1 MSERWFSD
9 EQLAAMSRPTMDKA
23 IEAIDRGDDKAAKQ
37 LCEEMKWE
45 GQFMHDMLVDGVAG
59 LISFIKERLGDSG
72 VEEAWEYSLERG
84 WRPTVEAIDG
94 ADRRSIAQA
103 LAATWR
109 AHSTSGVGP
118 KPGAFEVAED
128 EEKLTFTINPCGSGQ
143 RLVRLGRYGPD
154 GFGVT
159 DGAHSWTYGREG
171 FPLYCTHCA
180 FMNEALPIRWIGYP
194 VYPSDPPEDFERDP
208 CIWYWYKN
216 PADIPARHFERHRGG
231 EGGGAQE
238 SGEG

>member
-1 MSERWFSD
+1 MGERWFSD
-9 EQLAAMSRPTMDKA
+9 EQLAAMARPTMDRA
-23 IEAIDRGDDKAAKQ
+23 IEAIDRGDLEAAKG

-45 GQFMHDMLVDGVAG
+45 GQFMHDMLVDGIAG
-59 LISFIKERLGDSG
+59 LISYVKERLGDEG
-72 VEEAWEYSLERG
+72 VEGAWEHSLERG
-84 WRPTVEAIDG
+84 WRPTVEAIDR
-94 ADRRSIAQA
+94 ADRRFIAQA

-118 KPGAFEVAED
+118 EPGAFEIAED

-143 RLVRLGRYGPD
+143 RLVRLGRYGEG

-194 VYPSDPPEDFERDP
+194 VYPSDPPEDFDRDP
-208 CIWYWYKN
+208 CTWYWYKD
-216 PADIPARHFERHRGG
+216 PADIPDRHYERHG
-231 EGGGAQE
+231 ERAAPEPQ
-238 SGEG
+238 